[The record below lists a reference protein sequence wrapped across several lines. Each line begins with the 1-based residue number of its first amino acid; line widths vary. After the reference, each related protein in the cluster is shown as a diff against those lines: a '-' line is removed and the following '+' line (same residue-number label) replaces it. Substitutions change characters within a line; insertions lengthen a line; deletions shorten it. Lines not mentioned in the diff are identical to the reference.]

1 LICAACSAP
10 IASAEQRYDG
20 LYITRAGQVY
30 QHHICERCAER
41 ARADAAARAEIA
53 GRVELH
59 FADTEGR
66 A

>member
-1 LICAACSAP
+1 MICAACGTP
-10 IASAEQRYDG
+10 IARAEPHYDG
-20 LYITRAGQVY
+20 IYVTRSGQIHP
-30 QHHICERCAER
+30 HHICERCAER
-41 ARADAAARAEIA
+41 ARDDAIARAEIA